1 MNISSFKIDTM
12 LVPLISLIWHLF
24 LPKIEIRLKYFL
36 DKNFQKQPLWE
47 KSEGSSWSQRASPR
61 KATAARD
68 QSFVRCFEG
77 CFSGDEGE
85 SLGVHYVLIG
95 PKSSKNCPKIVQKN
109 SKENQKISK
118 QLTTYLKFFLKQN

>member
-1 MNISSFKIDTM
+1 MNISTFKIDTIK
-12 LVPLISLIWHLF
+12 VTIISLTCHSF

-85 SLGVHYVLIG
+85 SLGVHYGLIR
-95 PKSSKNCPKIVQKN
+95 PK
-109 SKENQKISK
+109 
-118 QLTTYLKFFLKQN
+118 L